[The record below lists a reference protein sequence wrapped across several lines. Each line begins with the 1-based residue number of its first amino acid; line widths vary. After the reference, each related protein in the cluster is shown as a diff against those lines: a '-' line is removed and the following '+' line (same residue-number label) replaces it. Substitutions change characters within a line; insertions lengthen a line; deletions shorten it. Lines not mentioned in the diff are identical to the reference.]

1 MTEKTT
7 HDGDV
12 DFIRAL
18 AELLRAN
25 DLTELE
31 VKREY
36 GDNDRL
42 NVRVSRLTQMPAQM
56 MAPQMIAPQAVSSPA
71 ATQRRTGR
79 TRPDHGSCE
88 PARGSHLADGRHR
101 LPAG

>member
-1 MTEKTT
+1 MTDKST

-12 DFIRAL
+12 GFIRAL

-42 NVRVSRLTQMPAQM
+42 NVRVSRRWVYYEGDVAK
-56 MAPQMIAPQAVSSPA
+56 
-71 ATQRRTGR
+71 
-79 TRPDHGSCE
+79 
-88 PARGSHLADGRHR
+88 
-101 LPAG
+101 